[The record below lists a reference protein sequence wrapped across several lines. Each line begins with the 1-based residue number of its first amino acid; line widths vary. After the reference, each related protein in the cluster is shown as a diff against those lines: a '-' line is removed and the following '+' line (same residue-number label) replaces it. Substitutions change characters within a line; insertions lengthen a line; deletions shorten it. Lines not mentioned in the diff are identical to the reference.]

1 MDESATGSVNF
12 WSDMDAAPVRAR
24 PLGSAAMHLRVPSID
39 QGVQSFVWALTFFL
53 YVWLGSLA
61 VGFPGGTS
69 LVIALLVGAASFL
82 FVRIRG
88 AGAAA
93 GS

>member
-1 MDESATGSVNF
+1 
-12 WSDMDAAPVRAR
+12 
-24 PLGSAAMHLRVPSID
+24 MHLRMPSID
-39 QGVQSFVWALTFFL
+39 QGVQAFVWAFTFFL

-69 LVIALLVGAASFL
+69 FVIALLVGASSFL

-93 GS
+93 KRS